1 MIIVRSIF
9 FVLLNRCQDNVEKQR
24 DFQFQMTNSKYQN
37 NMKKT
42 LTLCII
48 HQHPKVL
55 LGMKKRGFGK
65 GRWNGFG
72 GKVERGETIEDAAK
86 RETEEEAG
94 IEISKMDKL
103 GVVEFEFRNNP
114 EISEVHIFYVE
125 KFEGNPVESEEMKPK
140 WFEVSELP
148 FDQMWPDDK
157 HWFPLFL
164 ERKRF
169 KGKFSFDETD
179 KIIDF
184 SLLETE

>member
-1 MIIVRSIF
+1 
-9 FVLLNRCQDNVEKQR
+9 
-24 DFQFQMTNSKYQN
+24 
-37 NMKKT
+37 MKKV
-42 LTLCII
+42 LTLCIV

-72 GKVERGETIEDAAK
+72 GKVEKGETVENAAK
-86 RETEEEAG
+86 REIREEAG

-103 GVVEFEFRNNP
+103 GVVEFEFWGNP
-114 EISEVHIFYVE
+114 EISEVHIFCAE
-125 KFEGNPVESEEMKPK
+125 EFEGIPAESDEMKPK

-148 FDQMWPDDK
+148 FDQMWPDDR

-164 ERKRF
+164 ERKNF
-169 KGKFSFDETD
+169 KGKFSFDEND

-184 SLLETE
+184 YLSEVE